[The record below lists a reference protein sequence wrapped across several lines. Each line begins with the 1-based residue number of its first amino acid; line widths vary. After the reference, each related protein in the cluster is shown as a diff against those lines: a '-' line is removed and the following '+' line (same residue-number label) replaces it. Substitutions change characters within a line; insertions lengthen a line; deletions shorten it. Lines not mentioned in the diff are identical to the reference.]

1 MIEVMDIVVFSLMGF
16 GILFTLVRMIKGPKL
31 SDRVVSLDTFNMIV
45 IGVIVVLASVFKSSL
60 YLDIAIVYAIL
71 AFLETVVFSRYL
83 EGKNY
88 GNN

>member
-1 MIEVMDIVVFSLMGF
+1 MIEVMDIIVFALMGL
-16 GILFTLVRMIKGPKL
+16 GVLFTLIRMIVGPKL
-31 SDRVVSLDTFNMIV
+31 SDRVVSLDTFNMII

-83 EGKNY
+83 EGKKD
-88 GNN
+88 GNS